1 MAPSRASINRR
12 AQAVI
17 SRLSS
22 STFVSPLGNSITIL
36 KPSIFNVGNVMVAMI
51 AFRPLTWS
59 SGIQISA
66 NSWTKDISLTTNG
79 LGTLTLFY
87 KVHTTADVS
96 TSSYIF
102 TASTSGY
109 FEGVII
115 SFSGVDTTNPKD
127 GSNGVATQSSCVYG
141 AYAGGYSSTS
151 YGTGSITPTSNNV
164 MLVTGFSVTNP
175 DTWTCPG
182 CGLNLEASISL
193 FCMLKSSS

>member
-1 MAPSRASINRR
+1 MVLSRASINRR

-22 STFVSPLGNSITIL
+22 STLASPQGNSITIP
-36 KPSIFNVGNVMVAMI
+36 KPSIFNAGNVMVAMI
-51 AFRPLTWS
+51 AFRPSTWS

-79 LGTLTLFY
+79 KDTLTVFY

-127 GSNGVATQSSCVYG
+127 GSNGVATQTPANQYP
-141 AYAGGYSSTS
+141 STS

-164 MLVTGFSVTNP
+164 MLVTGFSVTNL

-182 CGLNLEASISL
+182 CSLNLEASIGL